1 MQDPVAA
8 RVRGRPVAG
17 DGRGAHLDVAT
28 DPARVAGL
36 LGWAAGLGCR
46 AELGRR
52 LAGRPRL
59 R

>member
-1 MQDPVAA
+1 MAA